1 MLRGRTNTLSLGSL
15 LLSKPLNG
23 SRRNTLSPGENNC
36 DSLFVDQRVLTFQ
49 GQLIFREVLT
59 SLAIDIVG
67 GRTTEPFDQ

>member
-1 MLRGRTNTLSLGSL
+1 MLCLEEGQTLCHSPLCYCQNLLMEAGEILG
-15 LLSKPLNG
+15 K
-23 SRRNTLSPGENNC
+23 NNC

>member
-1 MLRGRTNTLSLGSL
+1 MEAGEIL
-15 LLSKPLNG
+15 
-23 SRRNTLSPGENNC
+23 GENNC